1 MVTNSNVIP
10 FPLRGERLMSAIRKA
25 IADAGGRPILTSEL
39 ADALGVS
46 FDVANAA
53 LEQLE
58 RGGSVSRLEEE
69 VSAGGGA
76 A

>member
-10 FPLRGERLMSAIRKA
+10 FPLRGEKLMSALRKA
-25 IADAGGRPILTSEL
+25 IADAGGKPILTSEL

-46 FDVANAA
+46 FEAANVA

-58 RGGSVSRLEEE
+58 RGGSVSRLE
-69 VSAGGGA
+69 VSA
-76 A
+76 